1 MRQWKRNMLNHLF
14 YGYLK
19 CLKKTVRM
27 EWIHPEVFE
36 GNHVVGFWHEDSFA
50 MNLILSE
57 ISARGKN
64 VDVLV
69 TADERGEYIQY
80 LIEKCGGKAV
90 RIGYGFCNAGILKEL
105 LGALKEENR
114 SVAIAMDGP
123 LGPRHIPKK
132 LTYVLSENSQKSLVG
147 VTLSY
152 SGKVSLL
159 GRWDHYHIPLPFSK
173 LTVRFDSY
181 GVVSAR
187 KPAGIRICQ
196 NEEECSIMTGI
207 PVENYKAAG
216 QM

>member
-57 ISARGKN
+57 ISARDKK

-69 TADERGEYIQY
+69 TADERGEYIQH
-80 LIEKCGGKAV
+80 LIEACGGRAV
-90 RIGYGFCNAGILKEL
+90 RIGYGFCNAGVLKEL

-114 SVAIAMDGP
+114 SVAIAMDGT
-123 LGPRHIPKK
+123 LGPRHIPQKTDVCTVREQSEK
-132 LTYVLSENSQKSLVG
+132 SGGCYLVLFGKGFPPWKVG
-147 VTLSY
+147 SLSY
-152 SGKVSLL
+152 SAS
-159 GRWDHYHIPLPFSK
+159 
-173 LTVRFDSY
+173 
-181 GVVSAR
+181 VV
-187 KPAGIRICQ
+187 
-196 NEEECSIMTGI
+196 
-207 PVENYKAAG
+207 
-216 QM
+216 